1 MKILVFQHV
10 PHESPGYIADYAK
23 EKGITLTVLELWKPY
38 TMPDMR
44 EFDALIVLG
53 GPMGVYDDFPSKED
67 ELHAIWRSME
77 HSIPMLGICLGSQ
90 LLAHALGA
98 KVYKNFKDGKRAKEI
113 GYYDVALT
121 AEEKTSPL
129 FKGFPS
135 SFKVLE
141 WHGDAFDLP
150 PHQSAADWCGGAPK
164 GAALLASTPLCQ
176 NQAFSC
182 QRAYGTLFHTEFTVE
197 MVKKLADIDRKWMC
211 EDFNLNEEKLL
222 ADAKSLA
229 PFMKKQCYQ
238 LLDNL
243 LS

>member
-1 MKILVFQHV
+1 M
-10 PHESPGYIADYAK
+10 
-23 EKGITLTVLELWKPY
+23 
-38 TMPDMR
+38 
-44 EFDALIVLG
+44 
-53 GPMGVYDDFPSKED
+53 
-67 ELHAIWRSME
+67 
-77 HSIPMLGICLGSQ
+77 
-90 LLAHALGA
+90 
-98 KVYKNFKDGKRAKEI
+98 YKNFKDGKRAKEI

-211 EDFNLNEEKLL
+211 EDFNLNEENPPTPN
-222 ADAKSLA
+222 SR
-229 PFMKKQCYQ
+229 PFMK
-238 LLDNL
+238 NNAINWII
-243 LS
+243 SS